1 MPICSLLRRYHV
13 IKCGLGVNQ
22 EADLTSARD
31 FNIASAHSQSI
42 SIDVLTDSQRF
53 ETSSPSVLFLRIEK
67 VQKTERYAYLYQIIS
82 RRLESRQIG
91 PAYLSISIPFQKW
104 DVILKTF

>member
-31 FNIASAHSQSI
+31 FNITTAHSQSI

-53 ETSSPSVLFLRIEK
+53 ETSSPSVLFLKIENLIHDDSFTLVFAVPDIGFCVNDTLCGGVSHPK
-67 VQKTERYAYLYQIIS
+67 V
-82 RRLESRQIG
+82 
-91 PAYLSISIPFQKW
+91 
-104 DVILKTF
+104 